1 MVLGAKALLYHS
13 LMEGLETGLSL
24 GARVVVG
31 CREAV
36 ERSPGQDALS
46 QHLARTKEDTND

>member
-1 MVLGAKALLYHS
+1 
-13 LMEGLETGLSL
+13 MEGLETELSL

-46 QHLARTKEDTND
+46 QHLARTKEDTNG